1 MSLTKS
7 EARSVW
13 PLDRVWSEDRIE
25 RAFRDLFRGFFP
37 GEGML
42 DTVLDTGPGL
52 MRVEEFVESETKVI
66 RAELPGID
74 PEHDVEISVSDG
86 ILHIRAE
93 RLERTEEEQ
102 QNGYRSEFRYGTFE
116 RSLELPEGT
125 VEGDITAGYQD
136 GILEVRV
143 PAPPAPE
150 RAAPEP
156 VRIPVRKG

>member
-1 MSLTKS
+1 MSLMKS
-7 EARSVW
+7 EAKSVW

-25 RAFRDLFRGFFP
+25 RAFRDLFRGFFS

-52 MRVEEFVESETKVI
+52 MRVEEILEDETLVI
-66 RAELPGID
+66 RAEMPGID
-74 PEHDVEISVSDG
+74 PEKDVDISVSDG
-86 ILHIRAE
+86 FLHIHAE
-93 RLERTEEEQ
+93 REERTEEER

-125 VEGDITAGYQD
+125 VESDITASYKD

-143 PAPPAPE
+143 PAPPALE
-150 RAAPEP
+150 EVAPEP
-156 VRIPVRKG
+156 VRIPIQKG